1 MTRYR
6 MMLIWQRASEVN
18 RVQKILEFSSHGS
31 PGRAGALASGPRVSA
46 SRVPTPRRREE
57 PHVDRHGERQ
67 TRERDDD
74 LRRRHLRNPRS
85 LSDDVTT
92 ETLESAI
99 ARDASMGWSVPC
111 QPHSGPI
118 APPGRSHT

>member
-1 MTRYR
+1 VTRYR
-6 MMLIWQRASEVN
+6 VMLIQQRASEVN
-18 RVQKILEFSSHGS
+18 RVQKIPEFSSHGS
-31 PGRAGALASGPRVSA
+31 PGRAGALASGSGVSA

-57 PHVDRHGERQ
+57 PHVDGSGEHDPRD
-67 TRERDDD
+67 RDDD

-99 ARDASMGWSVPC
+99 ASDASMGWSVPC
-111 QPHSGPI
+111 QPQSGPI